1 MLHMHSS
8 IWIRTGCCSKTTS
21 PDASHSEYQRGLS
34 RRGAKRKY
42 QATSLKQRGN
52 KAELSH
58 VEMRH
63 SNEVAVFFRILS
75 SSNVFLPP
83 AAINDCGRHE
93 AS

>member
-8 IWIRTGCCSKTTS
+8 IWIRTGCFSKTTS
-21 PDASHSEYQRGLS
+21 PDASHSEYQRGLN
-34 RRGAKRKY
+34 

-52 KAELSH
+52 EATLSH

-75 SSNVFLPP
+75 SSDVFF
-83 AAINDCGRHE
+83 ASRRHQRLWPL
-93 AS
+93 